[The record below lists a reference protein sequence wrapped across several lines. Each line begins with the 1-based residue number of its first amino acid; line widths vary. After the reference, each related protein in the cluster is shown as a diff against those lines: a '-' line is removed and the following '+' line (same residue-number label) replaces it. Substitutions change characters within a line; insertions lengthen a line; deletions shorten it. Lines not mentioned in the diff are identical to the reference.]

1 MDHRQVASSFPG
13 NEATAAQGYP
23 QPGQRSQQPPLTPS
37 PHNHQLSQPHLRT
50 GPLDLDFLPA
60 ASTSQ
65 TSLLEAVVGPSPSK
79 TLTKPSP
86 PPPSAFTPRY
96 AASST
101 PPPNSSL
108 GSAPTSISAGWST
121 DASVASGSFGN
132 SAEREWEIVSDV
144 SGDGSGSGAGQV
156 AELEKKVNKRRSN
169 LPHLESE
176 LAALEAQIKAA
187 EERIARAQSIGVQGV
202 SAQQRV

>member
-1 MDHRQVASSFPG
+1 MASSFPG

-23 QPGQRSQQPPLTPS
+23 QYVTSHDDRYLPTPLQTPCLSFTSHSYASGLTPRPGQRSQQPPLTPS

-65 TSLLEAVVGPSPSK
+65 TSLLEAVVGPFPSK

-108 GSAPTSISAGWST
+108 SSAPTSISAGWST

-132 SAEREWEIVSDV
+132 SAEREWVIVSDV

-156 AELEKKVNKRRSN
+156 AELEKKVNKRS
-169 LPHLESE
+169 
-176 LAALEAQIKAA
+176 
-187 EERIARAQSIGVQGV
+187 ARVKVCHSY
-202 SAQQRV
+202 